1 MLKNIVHKFFGCY
14 FTTFL
19 VVFWLFFILF
29 PTETFAQKNT
39 KISKPINK
47 KQVFEEADAELYVQ
61 NFKEAIKL
69 FDKYIKADT
78 TNEQAYFKR
87 GNAHFNL
94 NNLEKADADFSRTLQ
109 IDTAN
114 FEAYLYKGAIFFRN
128 TQYEMAI
135 SCFEKSL
142 KLNFN
147 QPVLFNYLAES
158 HHLLGNLD
166 TAIRYYDD
174 IIVRFPQEMAL
185 YLGRGNCH
193 FDKTNY
199 RNAITDFDKVLS
211 ENPRNVE
218 VLRKRAQTKFLLSD
232 FQGVVND
239 LEDIESKILAGN
251 ITENNLNNEDEKAIL
266 AEEHSLKAFCY
277 NQLKQTENS
286 IQSISKLFTFVL
298 ALKLVG
304 DEVWQR
310 VGREPSG
317 AAFNSM
323 VQLETEKGIPR
334 NPFINAGALVITDIL
349 TTRFAHLD
357 IALLGALRRLS
368 DSPDLNW
375 DMQTAKSERDTAHR
389 NMAMAYFMKSY
400 GNFVNE
406 PELVLDNYC
415 RQCATEMSCA
425 QLAQATMFL
434 ANNGQ
439 DLGRNGKADEQFISS
454 DDARRVNA
462 LLLTC
467 GAYDA
472 AGDFAYRIGLPVK
485 TGVGGGIVA
494 IAPGIGTIAVWSP
507 ELDAK
512 GNSVLG
518 AFALERLVQLTGW
531 HTA

>member
-1 MLKNIVHKFFGCY
+1 MLKPTPLTPNQ
-14 FTTFL
+14 L
-19 VVFWLFFILF
+19 QDILNGI
-29 PTETFAQKNT
+29 A
-39 KISKPINK
+39 
-47 KQVFEEADAELYVQ
+47 
-61 NFKEAIKL
+61 KEAQALYGQGKVAS
-69 FDKYIKADT
+69 YIPALA
-78 TNEQAYFKR
+78 QVAPRQF
-87 GNAHFNL
+87 G
-94 NNLEKADADFSRTLQ
+94 
-109 IDTAN
+109 
-114 FEAYLYKGAIFFRN
+114 
-128 TQYEMAI
+128 MAI
-135 SCFEKSL
+135 ALVDGTCVSTGSAGT
-142 KLNFN
+142 
-147 QPVLFNYLAES
+147 LF
-158 HHLLGNLD
+158 
-166 TAIRYYDD
+166 
-174 IIVRFPQEMAL
+174 
-185 YLGRGNCH
+185 
-193 FDKTNY
+193 
-199 RNAITDFDKVLS
+199 
-211 ENPRNVE
+211 
-218 VLRKRAQTKFLLSD
+218 
-232 FQGVVND
+232 
-239 LEDIESKILAGN
+239 
-251 ITENNLNNEDEKAIL
+251 
-266 AEEHSLKAFCY
+266 
-277 NQLKQTENS
+277 S

-334 NPFINAGALVITDIL
+334 NPFINAGALVITDML

-368 DSPDLNW
+368 DSPDLKW

-400 GNFVNE
+400 GNFVNP

-415 RQCATEMSCA
+415 RQCAIEMSCS

-434 ANNGQ
+434 ANGGL
-439 DLGRNGKADEQFISS
+439 DIGGVVLGHAQHGEQFLSA
-454 DDARRVNA
+454 DAARRVNA

-494 IAPGIGTIAVWSP
+494 IVPGVGTVAVWGP

-518 AFALERLVQLTGW
+518 AFALERLVQMTGW
-531 HTA
+531 SHD

>member
-1 MLKNIVHKFFGCY
+1 MNSTPRL
-14 FTTFL
+14 TPAQL
-19 VVFWLFFILF
+19 QEILNSI
-29 PTETFAQKNT
+29 AQ
-39 KISKPINK
+39 
-47 KQVFEEADAELYVQ
+47 EA
-61 NFKEAIKL
+61 
-69 FDKYIKADT
+69 
-78 TNEQAYFKR
+78 
-87 GNAHFNL
+87 H
-94 NNLEKADADFSRTLQ
+94 
-109 IDTAN
+109 
-114 FEAYLYKGAIFFRN
+114 
-128 TQYEMAI
+128 
-135 SCFEKSL
+135 
-142 KLNFN
+142 
-147 QPVLFNYLAES
+147 
-158 HHLLGNLD
+158 
-166 TAIRYYDD
+166 
-174 IIVRFPQEMAL
+174 AL
-185 YLGRGNCH
+185 YGQG
-193 FDKTNY
+193 
-199 RNAITDFDKVLS
+199 KVASYIPAL
-211 ENPRNVE
+211 
-218 VLRKRAQTKFLLSD
+218 AQVAPQQFGMAVALVDGTCVATGS
-232 FQGVVND
+232 
-239 LEDIESKILAGN
+239 AG
-251 ITENNLNNEDEKAIL
+251 TL
-266 AEEHSLKAFCY
+266 F
-277 NQLKQTENS
+277 S

-357 IALLGALRRLS
+357 IALLGALRSLT
-368 DSPDLNW
+368 DSPNLNW

-400 GNFVNE
+400 GNFVNP

-415 RQCATEMSCA
+415 RQCAIEMSCT
-425 QLAQATMFL
+425 QLAQASMFL
-434 ANNGQ
+434 ANGGLDIGNASLSVQAKPG
-439 DLGRNGKADEQFISS
+439 EQFLSA
-454 DDARRVNA
+454 DAARRVNA

-494 IAPGIGTIAVWSP
+494 IVPGVGTVAVWGP

-531 HTA
+531 SHD

>member
-1 MLKNIVHKFFGCY
+1 MSQTNA
-14 FTTFL
+14 FTTEQL
-19 VVFWLFFILF
+19 QAMV
-29 PTETFAQKNT
+29 
-39 KISKPINK
+39 
-47 KQVFEEADAELYVQ
+47 
-61 NFKEAIKL
+61 EAIAVDAHALYGQGKVAS
-69 FDKYIKADT
+69 YIPALA
-78 TNEQAYFKR
+78 QVAPQQF
-87 GNAHFNL
+87 G
-94 NNLEKADADFSRTLQ
+94 
-109 IDTAN
+109 
-114 FEAYLYKGAIFFRN
+114 
-128 TQYEMAI
+128 MAI
-135 SCFEKSL
+135 
-142 KLNFN
+142 
-147 QPVLFNYLAES
+147 
-158 HHLLGNLD
+158 
-166 TAIRYYDD
+166 
-174 IIVRFPQEMAL
+174 AL
-185 YLGRGNCH
+185 VDGRCVSTG
-193 FDKTNY
+193 
-199 RNAITDFDKVLS
+199 S
-211 ENPRNVE
+211 
-218 VLRKRAQTKFLLSD
+218 AQTQF
-232 FQGVVND
+232 
-239 LEDIESKILAGN
+239 
-251 ITENNLNNEDEKAIL
+251 
-266 AEEHSLKAFCY
+266 
-277 NQLKQTENS
+277 S

-304 DEVWQR
+304 DAVWQR

-334 NPFINAGALVITDIL
+334 NPFINAGALVITDML

-400 GNFVNE
+400 GNFVNA

-415 RQCATEMSCA
+415 RQCAIEMSCA

-434 ANNGQ
+434 ANSGQ
-439 DLGRNGKADEQFISS
+439 DIGGECEQFLSA
-454 DDARRVNA
+454 DAARRVNA

-494 IAPGIGTIAVWSP
+494 VVPSVGTVAVWGP

-518 AFALERLVQLTGW
+518 AFALERLVQMTGW
-531 HTA
+531 G